1 MTFIDRALNRSRTV
15 IATLLLILVSGVVA
29 FVEIPKEAEPDVNIP
44 IVYVSM
50 HHEGISP
57 EDAERLLVRPMEEE
71 LKSIEGVKEMR
82 STAFLGGANVLL
94 EFEAG
99 FDADTAMDDVR
110 EKVDV
115 VKPELPDDTDE
126 PTVNE
131 VNLSL
136 FPVIAVTLSGT
147 VSERTMLRL
156 ARQLQ
161 DDIESLPEVLEANI
175 TGDRDEQVDVVIDPV
190 LLESYG
196 LQPAEVLNLISRSNQ
211 LIAAGTMDAG
221 LGRFAVKVPG
231 LIENLDDILNM
242 PLLTNGDSVVTIG
255 DVASV
260 HRTFKDPTTYAF
272 LNGKP
277 ALVIEVSKR
286 IGQNIIET
294 TNNVR
299 AVVAERAAT
308 WPSGVEITFSNDKS
322 NDIRTMLK
330 DLQNNVI
337 SAILLVMIV
346 VVGALGVRGGILV
359 GIAIP
364 GSFLTGILV
373 LATFGLTVN
382 IVVLFSLILAVGM
395 LVDGAIVVTEYA
407 DRKLAEGSS
416 PQEAYSLAAKRMAL
430 PIIASTATTLAAFM
444 PLLFWPSIV
453 GEFMKFLPITLVAT
467 LSASL
472 AMALIFV
479 PALGANFATVTRV
492 FLTALF
498 SAGSGVVTF
507 GLSAG
512 STPAPFLTLAAVIV
526 GGYLGYR
533 FGSWVNV
540 VMERSL
546 AKRVASNTISFA
558 AAADVNLDEIRG
570 FTGFYVKS
578 LGLALRFPSLILI
591 AALMGLVGS
600 WYVYINY
607 GHGVQFFPDVEPE
620 QGIVIVHGRGNMAVN
635 EKRDLVRE
643 VERHILDIQREF
655 GDFNSIYTAAGN
667 FAPRDED
674 PEDMIGKITLDF
686 AHWNERRPANQI
698 LDDIRARTAYLAG
711 IIVET
716 QWPRAGPP
724 VGKPVNVQ
732 LASWDP
738 EALDPIAKRLRA
750 FMNTL
755 PGLKDVEDSRP
766 IPGIEWELEVDRA
779 QAAKFDADIAAIGSF
794 VQLATKGLKITD
806 YRPDDSD
813 DEIDIV
819 VRFPRDYR
827 TIEMLDRIRL
837 NTPMGLV
844 PISNFVE
851 RAAEPKTGLVRRTD
865 ARRIMFVRA
874 DVEDGVLPD
883 AKVQEIQAWLDRANL
898 PANVEVTFKGED
910 EEQKAAQQF
919 LVKAFG
925 VALFIMA
932 IILVTQFNSF
942 YSGFLILSA
951 VIMSTVGVLLGLLI
965 MQEPFGIIMSGI
977 GVIALAGIVV
987 NNNIVLIDTYDRLHR
1002 TESDARTAILK
1013 TGAQRLRPVL
1023 LTTTTTILGLMP
1035 MVLQINID
1043 FVTREI
1049 TFGAPSTQWWVQLST
1064 AIAFGLAFATIL
1076 TLVVT
1081 PSALMFFAN
1090 VMAWLERRAQ
1100 RRAERAAAKAAGP
1113 DGPGSP
1119 EPAE

>member
-1 MTFIDRALNRSRTV
+1 MTFIDHALNRSRTV
-15 IATLLLILVSGVVA
+15 IATLILILVSGVVA

-44 IVYVSM
+44 IVYVSL

-71 LKSIEGVKEMR
+71 LQSIEGVKEMR
-82 STAFLGGANVLL
+82 STAYQNGANVLL

-99 FDADTAMDDVR
+99 FDADAAMDDVR
-110 EKVDV
+110 EKVDL
-115 VKPELPDDTDE
+115 VKPDLPDDTDE

-136 FPVIAVTLSGT
+136 FPVITVTLSGNL
-147 VSERTMLRL
+147 SERTMLRL
-156 ARQLQ
+156 ARELR
-161 DDIESLPEVLEANI
+161 DDIEGLPEVLEANI
-175 TGDRDEQVDVVIDPV
+175 TGDRDEQVDVVVDPV

-196 LQPAEVLNLISRSNQ
+196 LQPAEILNLISRSNQ

-221 LGRFAVKVPG
+221 VGRFAIKVPG
-231 LIENLDDILNM
+231 LIETLDDILTM
-242 PLLTNGDSVVTIG
+242 PLLTKGDSVITIG
-255 DVASV
+255 DIASV

-277 ALVIEVSKR
+277 AVVIEVSKR
-286 IGQNIIET
+286 IGQNIIGT
-294 TNNVR
+294 SNRVR
-299 AVVAERAAT
+299 AAVAERVAL
-308 WPSGVEITFSNDKS
+308 WPEGVEVTFSNDKS
-322 NDIRTMLK
+322 DKIRTMLT

-346 VVGALGVRGGILV
+346 VVGALGVRGGLLV

-382 IVVLFSLILAVGM
+382 MVVLFSLILAVGM

-416 PQEAYSLAAKRMAL
+416 AQEAYSLAAKRMAL
-430 PIIASTATTLAAFM
+430 PIMASTATTLAAFM
-444 PLLFWPSIV
+444 PLLFWPGIV

-472 AMALIFV
+472 AMALVFV
-479 PALGANFATVTRV
+479 PALGANFATVSRV
-492 FLTALF
+492 FLTAVAAAGF
-498 SAGSGVVTF
+498 SVVAFGLAAGS
-507 GLSAG
+507 LA
-512 STPAPFLTLAAVIV
+512 APFLGLAAAIA
-526 GGYLGYR
+526 GAYLGFR
-533 FGSWVNV
+533 FGGWVNV
-540 VMERSL
+540 LMERAQ
-546 AKRVASNTISFA
+546 AKRVAATTISFA
-558 AAADVNLDEIRG
+558 AAADVKLEEIRG
-570 FTGFYVKS
+570 FTGIYIKTLGFALRHPAKV
-578 LGLALRFPSLILI
+578 LGLAVLGLI
-591 AALMGLVGS
+591 GS
-600 WYVYINY
+600 WYAYINY
-607 GHGVQFFPDVEPE
+607 GHGVQFFPSVEPE
-620 QGIVIVHGRGNMAVN
+620 QGIVIIHGRGNMAVN
-635 EKRDLVRE
+635 EKRTLVRQ
-643 VERHILDIQREF
+643 VERHILDIQDEF
-655 GDFNSIYTAAGN
+655 GDFRSIYTATGN
-667 FAPRDED
+667 FEPRDED

-686 AHWNERRPANQI
+686 ADWEKRRPAAVI
-698 LDDIRARTAYLAG
+698 LDDIRARTSYLAG
-711 IIVET
+711 IIIET

-732 LASWDP
+732 LSSWDP
-738 EALDPIAKRLRA
+738 EVLEPIATRLRA
-750 FMNTL
+750 FMDQL

-766 IPGIEWELEVDRA
+766 IPGIEWELEVNRA
-779 QAAKFDADIAAIGSF
+779 QAAKFDADVAAIGSF
-794 VQLATKGLKITD
+794 VQLATKGLKISD

-813 DEIDIV
+813 EEIDIV

-827 TIEMLDRIRL
+827 TVEMLDRIRL
-837 NTPMGLV
+837 NTPMGLI

-851 RAAEPKTGLVRRTD
+851 RAAEPKTGLVRRTEGK
-865 ARRIMFVRA
+865 RIMFVRA
-874 DVEDGVLPD
+874 DVEEGVLPD
-883 AKVQEIQAWLDRANL
+883 DKVNEIKDWLDRANL
-898 PANVEVTFKGED
+898 PSNVDVTFKGED
-910 EEQKAAQQF
+910 EEQKAAQAF
-919 LVKAFG
+919 LGKAFG

-942 YSGFLILSA
+942 YGGFLILSA

-1002 TESDARTAILK
+1002 TEPDARIAILK

-1049 TFGAPSTQWWVQLST
+1049 LFGAPSTQWWVQLST
-1064 AIAFGLAFATIL
+1064 AIAFGLAFATVL

-1081 PSALMFFAN
+1081 PCALMFFAN
-1090 VMAWLERRAQ
+1090 FMAWLDRRAK
-1100 RRAERAAAKAAGP
+1100 RRAERAAAKEAAATA
-1113 DGPGSP
+1113 

>member
-1 MTFIDRALNRSRTV
+1 MTFIDHALNRSRTV
-15 IATLLLILVSGVVA
+15 IATLILILVSGVVA

-44 IVYVSM
+44 IVYVSL

-71 LKSIEGVKEMR
+71 LQSIEGVKEMR
-82 STAFLGGANVLL
+82 STAYQNGANVLL

-99 FDADTAMDDVR
+99 FDSDAAMDDVR
-110 EKVDV
+110 EKVDL
-115 VKPELPDDTDE
+115 VKPDLPDDTDE

-136 FPVIAVTLSGT
+136 FPVITVTLSGNL
-147 VSERTMLRL
+147 SERTMLRL
-156 ARQLQ
+156 ARELR
-161 DDIESLPEVLEANI
+161 DDIEGLPEVLEANI
-175 TGDRDEQVDVVIDPV
+175 TGDRDEQVDVVVDPV

-196 LQPAEVLNLISRSNQ
+196 LQPAEILSLISRSNQ

-221 LGRFAVKVPG
+221 VGRFAIKVPG
-231 LIENLDDILNM
+231 LIETLDDILNM
-242 PLLTNGDSVVTIG
+242 PLLTKGDSVITIG
-255 DVASV
+255 DIASV

-277 ALVIEVSKR
+277 AVVIEVSKR
-286 IGQNIIET
+286 IGQNIIGT
-294 TNNVR
+294 SNRVR
-299 AVVAERAAT
+299 AAVAERVAL
-308 WPSGVEITFSNDKS
+308 WPEGVDVTFSNDKS
-322 NDIRTMLK
+322 DKIRTMLT

-346 VVGALGVRGGILV
+346 VVGALGVRGGLLV

-382 IVVLFSLILAVGM
+382 MVVLFSLILAVGM

-416 PQEAYSLAAKRMAL
+416 AQEAYSLAAKRMAL
-430 PIIASTATTLAAFM
+430 PIMASTATTLAAFM
-444 PLLFWPSIV
+444 PLLFWPGIV

-472 AMALIFV
+472 AMALVFV
-479 PALGANFATVTRV
+479 PALGANFATVSRV
-492 FLTALF
+492 FLTAVAAGGF
-498 SAGSGVVTF
+498 GVISFGIAAGSP
-507 GLSAG
+507 A
-512 STPAPFLTLAAVIV
+512 APFLGLAAVIA
-526 GGYLGYR
+526 GAYLGFR
-533 FGSWVNV
+533 FGGWINV
-540 VMERSL
+540 LMERAQ
-546 AKRVASNTISFA
+546 AKRVAATTISFA
-558 AAADVNLDEIRG
+558 AAADVKLEEITG
-570 FTGFYVKS
+570 FTGIYIKTLGFALRHPAKV
-578 LGLALRFPSLILI
+578 LGLAV
-591 AALMGLVGS
+591 MGLIGS
-600 WYVYINY
+600 WYAYINY
-607 GHGVQFFPDVEPE
+607 GHGVQFFPSVEPE
-620 QGIVIVHGRGNMAVN
+620 QGIVIIHGRGNMAVN
-635 EKRDLVRE
+635 EKRTLVRQ
-643 VERHILDIQREF
+643 VERHILDIQDEF
-655 GDFNSIYTAAGN
+655 GDFRSIYTAAGN
-667 FAPRDED
+667 FEPRDED

-686 AHWNERRPANQI
+686 ADWEKRRPASVI
-698 LDDIRARTAYLAG
+698 LDDIRARTSYLAG
-711 IIVET
+711 IIIET

-732 LASWDP
+732 LSSWDP
-738 EALDPIAKRLRA
+738 EVLEPIATRLRA
-750 FMNTL
+750 YMDQL

-779 QAAKFDADIAAIGSF
+779 QAAKFDADAAAIGSF
-794 VQLATKGLKITD
+794 VQLATKGLKISD

-813 DEIDIV
+813 EEIDIV

-827 TIEMLDRIRL
+827 TVEMLDRIRL
-837 NTPMGLV
+837 NTPMGLI

-865 ARRIMFVRA
+865 AKRIMYVRA

-883 AKVQEIQAWLDRANL
+883 DKVNEIKDWLDRANL
-898 PANVEVTFKGED
+898 PSNVDVIFKGED
-910 EEQKAAQQF
+910 EEQKAAQAF
-919 LVKAFG
+919 LGKAFG

-1002 TESDARTAILK
+1002 TEPDARIAILK

-1049 TFGAPSTQWWVQLST
+1049 LFGAPSTQWWVQLST
-1064 AIAFGLAFATIL
+1064 AIAFGLAFATVL

-1081 PSALMFFAN
+1081 PCALMFFAN
-1090 VMAWLERRAQ
+1090 FLAWLDRRAK
-1100 RRAERAAAKAAGP
+1100 RRAERAAAKEAAATA
-1113 DGPGSP
+1113 

>member
-1 MTFIDRALNRSRTV
+1 MTLIDRALNRSRTV

-44 IVYVSM
+44 IVYVSL

-71 LKSIEGVKEMR
+71 LQSIEGVKEMR
-82 STAFLGGANVLL
+82 STAFQGGANVLL

-99 FDADTAMDDVR
+99 FDSDAAMDDVR
-110 EKVDV
+110 EKVDL
-115 VKPELPDDTDE
+115 VKPDLPDDTDE

-136 FPVIAVTLSGT
+136 FPVIAVTLSGNL
-147 VSERTMLRL
+147 SERTMLRL
-156 ARQLQ
+156 ARELQ
-161 DDIESLPEVLEANI
+161 DDIEGLPEVLEAKI
-175 TGDRDEQVDVVIDPV
+175 TGDRDEQVDIVIDPV

-196 LQPAEVLNLISRSNQ
+196 LQPAEILNLISRSNQ
-211 LIAAGTMDAG
+211 LIAAGAMDAG

-231 LIENLDDILNM
+231 LIENLEDILTM
-242 PLLTNGDSVVTIG
+242 PLLTEGDSVITIG

-286 IGQNIIET
+286 IGQNIIAT
-294 TNNVR
+294 SNRIR
-299 AVVAERAAT
+299 AVVAERAAL
-308 WPSGVEITFSNDKS
+308 WPAGVEITFSNDKS
-322 NDIRTMLK
+322 SKIRTMLM

-346 VVGALGVRGGILV
+346 VVIALGVRGGLLV

-373 LATFGLTVN
+373 LSTFGLTVN
-382 IVVLFSLILAVGM
+382 MVVLFSLILAVGM

-416 PQEAYSLAAKRMAL
+416 AQEAYSLAAKRMAL

-444 PLLFWPSIV
+444 PLLFWPGIV

-479 PALGANFATVTRV
+479 PALGANFAAVTRI

-498 SAGSGVVTF
+498 GAGLGVIAFGIGSG
-507 GLSAG
+507 SPA
-512 STPAPFLTLAAVIV
+512 APFLGLAAAIA
-526 GGYLGYR
+526 GSYLGFR
-533 FGSWVNV
+533 IGGWVNLL
-540 VMERSL
+540 MERTQ
-546 AKRVASNTISFA
+546 AKRVAATTISFA
-558 AAADVNLDEIRG
+558 AAADVKLDEISG
-570 FTGFYVKS
+570 FTGLYIKS
-578 LGLALRFPSLILI
+578 LGFALRHPAKVLFLAVL
-591 AALMGLVGS
+591 GLASS

-607 GHGVQFFPDVEPE
+607 GHGVQFFPSVEPE
-620 QGIVIVHGRGNMAVN
+620 QGIVVVHGRGNMAVN
-635 EKRDLVRE
+635 EKRLLVRQ
-643 VERHILDIQREF
+643 VERHILDIQQEF
-655 GDFNSIYTAAGN
+655 GDFKSIYTAAGE

-686 AHWNERRPANQI
+686 AEWDERRPANVI
-698 LDDIRARTAYLAG
+698 LDDIRERTSYLAG
-711 IIVET
+711 IVIET

-732 LASWDP
+732 LSSWDP
-738 EALDPIAKRLRA
+738 DALDPIAKRLRA
-750 FMNTL
+750 FMNQQ

-766 IPGIEWELEVDRA
+766 IPGIEWELDVDRA
-779 QAAKFDADIAAIGSF
+779 QAAKFDADVSAIGSF
-794 VQLATKGLKITD
+794 VQLSTKGLKISD

-819 VRFPRDYR
+819 ARFPRDYR
-827 TIEMLDRIRL
+827 TVEMLDRIRL

-851 RAAEPKTGLVRRTD
+851 RAAEPKTGMVRRTD
-865 ARRIMFVRA
+865 AKRIMFVRA
-874 DVEDGVLPD
+874 DVEEGVLPD
-883 AKVQEIQAWLDRANL
+883 DKVREIQAWLDRADV
-898 PANVEVTFKGED
+898 PSTVEVTFKGED
-910 EEQKAAQQF
+910 EEQKAAQAF
-919 LVKAFG
+919 LGKAFG

-987 NNNIVLIDTYDRLHR
+987 NNNIVLIDTYDRLHA
-1002 TESDARTAILK
+1002 TEKDARTAILK

-1043 FVTREI
+1043 FVIREI
-1049 TFGAPSTQWWVQLST
+1049 AFGAPSTQWWVQLST
-1064 AIAFGLAFATIL
+1064 AIAFGLAFATVL

-1090 VMAWLERRAQ
+1090 FMAWYERRSQ
-1100 RRAERAAAKAAGP
+1100 RRAEKAAAQ
-1113 DGPGSP
+1113 DGP
-1119 EPAE
+1119 ETTAPAE